1 MWRLFYSSYNQ
12 YAYICIYTSIH
23 VYISVPTMSSP
34 VLYRLIVI
42 HYSTSKSPCPSISLI
57 RLYAPSAASRSVWN
71 MTAIP
76 AQVKQFI
83 VAGTWSPGFGKKET
97 SSTAGRALI
106 SSTKVFLTLLSTP
119 GVLLTM
125 NSTCPYPRRVVG
137 CVVYVVVCIV

>member
-1 MWRLFYSSYNQ
+1 MEDLLCILSS
-12 YAYICIYTSIH
+12 ICVYMHIHHVH
-23 VYISVPTMSSP
+23 VYIRVPHTHTSSVR
-34 VLYRLIVI
+34 YRLIVI

-83 VAGTWSPGFGKKET
+83 VAGTWSPGLGKKEM
-97 SSTAGRALI
+97 SNTAGRDLI

-119 GVLLTM
+119 GVLFTM
-125 NSTCPYPRRVVG
+125 KSTCPYPRRTVG
-137 CVVYVVVCIV
+137 CKVYMWVYV